1 MSMTLSE
8 IDNQIEHLMRKRD
21 AMTRSAVPSICGG
34 CKHASNQ
41 MKISVDS
48 VCCDVRNV
56 NYARR
61 CHVVTNCKRVMR

>member
-21 AMTRSAVPSICGG
+21 AMTRTSVPSICTG